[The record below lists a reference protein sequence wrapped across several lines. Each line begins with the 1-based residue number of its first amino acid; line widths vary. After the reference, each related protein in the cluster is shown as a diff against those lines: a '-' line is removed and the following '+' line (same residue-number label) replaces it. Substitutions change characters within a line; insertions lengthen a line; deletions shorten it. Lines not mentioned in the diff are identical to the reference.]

1 MANSKKHE
9 FKEYV
14 LDQLRF
20 LERVECKPMFG
31 GFGLYSDGVFFGI
44 IAKGAVY
51 FKTDASTVDA
61 YKEKG
66 MEPFKPSSKQTLEN
80 YFEVP
85 PEILEDEQSLKDWAL
100 KSLHI

>member
-1 MANSKKHE
+1 MVNSKNHE

-51 FKTDASTVDA
+51 FKTNAATVDA

-66 MEPFKPSSKQTLEN
+66 MEAFKPSQTLKN

-85 PEILEDEQSLKDWAL
+85 PEILEDEQLLKDWAL
-100 KSLHI
+100 NSLHI

>member
-1 MANSKKHE
+1 MVSSKNHE

-44 IAKGAVY
+44 IVKGSVY
-51 FKTDASTVDA
+51 FKTNTATVDA

-66 MEPFKPSSKQTLEN
+66 MEPFKPSSNQTLKN

-85 PEILEDEQSLKDWAL
+85 PEILEDEQLLKDWAL

>member
-1 MANSKKHE
+1 MNSKKHE

-14 LDQLRF
+14 LDQLRL
-20 LERVECKPMFG
+20 LEGLECKHMFG

-44 IAKGAVY
+44 IAKGTLY
-51 FKTDASTVDA
+51 FKTNATTVDA

-66 MEPFKPSSKQTLEN
+66 MEPFQPSSKQTLKN

-100 KSLHI
+100 RSFHI